1 MSVREFLAEHS
12 AASRAA
18 LVAAVLF
25 VFGSVV
31 GCSAT
36 TVSDEDINRG
46 IDHPARDAATI
57 AEARAINL
65 GDEINRLT
73 RYQDEL
79 EGKRSDCLKQ
89 AASYR
94 AKSAAVWS
102 DPSVSERQRPALADQ
117 FNTLADESEAKAY
130 RYGQIS
136 GACASRGA
144 LLEAERHD
152 QLRRA
157 ERYDEM
163 VVPKPE
169 SESE

>member
-1 MSVREFLAEHS
+1 M
-12 AASRAA
+12 
-18 LVAAVLF
+18 VLF
-25 VFGSVV
+25 VFGAIV

-46 IDHPARDAATI
+46 IAHPAQDAATI
-57 AEARAINL
+57 AKARAINL
-65 GDEINRLT
+65 GDEINRLQ
-73 RYQDEL
+73 RQQDEL
-79 EGKRSDCLKQ
+79 EGKKSDCLKR

-130 RYGQIS
+130 RYGQVS
-136 GACASRGA
+136 DACASRIA
-144 LLEAERHD
+144 LLAAERHD

-157 ERYDEM
+157 ERYGDM
-163 VVPKPE
+163 VVPKPD
-169 SESE
+169 SN

>member
-12 AASRAA
+12 AAGRAA

-25 VFGSVV
+25 VFGAVA

-36 TVSDEDINRG
+36 TAGDEDRG
-46 IDHPARDAATI
+46 IDHPARDAATV
-57 AEARAINL
+57 AEARAISL
-65 GDEINRLT
+65 GDEINRLK
-73 RYQDEL
+73 RQQDEL
-79 EGKRSDCLKQ
+79 EGKRSDCMKL

-117 FNTLADESEAKAY
+117 FNTLADEGETKADRY
-130 RYGQIS
+130 RQIS
-136 GACASRGA
+136 DACASQIA

-152 QLRRA
+152 QVLRAR
-157 ERYDEM
+157 RYDDT
-163 VVPKPE
+163 VVPK
-169 SESE
+169 SDSD

>member
-1 MSVREFLAEHS
+1 MSVREFLAEHA

-18 LVAAVLF
+18 LVSTVLF

-31 GCSAT
+31 GCSS
-36 TVSDEDINRG
+36 TVSDEDIERG
-46 IDHPARDAATI
+46 IAHPAEDAATI
-57 AEARAINL
+57 SEARAINL
-65 GDEINRLT
+65 RDEINRLK
-73 RYQDEL
+73 RQQDEL

-117 FNTLADESEAKAY
+117 FSTLADESEARAY

-136 GACASRGA
+136 DACASRIS
-144 LLEAERHD
+144 LLESERHD

-157 ERYDEM
+157 ERYESM
-163 VVPKPE
+163 TVPSPE
-169 SESE
+169 SE

>member
-18 LVAAVLF
+18 LVAMVLF
-25 VFGSVV
+25 VFGALA

-36 TVSDEDINRG
+36 TASNESINRG
-46 IDHPARDAATI
+46 IDHPAQDAATV
-57 AEARAINL
+57 AEARAISL
-65 GDEINRLT
+65 ADEINRLK
-73 RYQDEL
+73 RQQDEL
-79 EGKRSDCLKQ
+79 EAKRSDCLKQ

-117 FNTLADESEAKAY
+117 FNTLADEGETKAY

-136 GACASRGA
+136 DACASRIA

-157 ERYDEM
+157 KRYDDM
-163 VVPKPE
+163 VVPKPD
-169 SESE
+169 SD